1 MKTAAIP
8 ALAMLLMGTATAA
21 QTTEAP
27 AATDPAAAAPA
38 PADPAAPA
46 QQASYS
52 DAQVDSFAQ
61 AVVKVQEI
69 QTDATLAQDQKQE
82 AMVTAVQEAGLDPQT
97 YNSMSQAAKADQA
110 LLERIQIAVTEHRAS
125 QPVNQ

>member
-8 ALAMLLMGTATAA
+8 ALALLLIGSATAA
-21 QTTEAP
+21 QTTETQ
-27 AATDPAAAAPA
+27 TDPAPTAPA

-52 DAQVDSFAQ
+52 DEQVDSFAQ

-69 QTDATLAQDQKQE
+69 QADATLAQDQKQE

-97 YNSMSQAAKADQA
+97 YNSMSQAAKADQE
-110 LLERIQIAVTEHRAS
+110 LLERIQIAVTEHRS
-125 QPVNQ
+125 GQPVNQ

>member
-8 ALAMLLMGTATAA
+8 ALALLLIGTAAAA
-21 QTTEAP
+21 QTTEAQAPPTASAP
-27 AATDPAAAAPA
+27 AA
-38 PADPAAPA
+38 PADPATPT
-46 QQASYS
+46 QEASYS

-61 AVVKVQEI
+61 AVVKVQKI
-69 QTDATLAQDQKQE
+69 QADATLAQDQKQE

-110 LLERIQIAVTEHRAS
+110 LLERIQIAVTEHRTG

>member
-1 MKTAAIP
+1 MKTVAIP
-8 ALAMLLMGTATAA
+8 ALALLLMGTATAA
-21 QTTEAP
+21 QTTEAQAP
-27 AATDPAAAAPA
+27 TDPAPAA
-38 PADPAAPA
+38 PADPTAPA

-69 QTDATLAQDQKQE
+69 QADATLAQDQKQE

-97 YNSMSQAAKADQA
+97 YNSMSQAAKADQE
-110 LLERIQIAVTEHRAS
+110 LLERIQLAVTEHRTG